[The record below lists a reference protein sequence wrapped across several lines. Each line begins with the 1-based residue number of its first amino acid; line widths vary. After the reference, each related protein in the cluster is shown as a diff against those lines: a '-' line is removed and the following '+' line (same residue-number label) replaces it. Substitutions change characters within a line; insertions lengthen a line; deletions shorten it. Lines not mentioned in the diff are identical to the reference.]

1 MVPGEALLVTL
12 VKLIDLI
19 PMPALPMK
27 RGRGHPKEYTD
38 RLILKALVIMIV
50 RRLYN
55 AYSLLAF
62 LDQSSELTVALRPL
76 LMEQGR
82 FPSRRTW
89 ERRLAIL
96 PQTLP
101 SLIACLGTYLVA
113 QIKPWGRDRRAAT
126 IDSTALRAKGGVW
139 HKKDREAG
147 IVPHLTIETAANW
160 GKSGYH
166 GWWYGWKLHL
176 VCAAT
181 SLWIPLAARLTTA
194 NVADNTVAPDL
205 LQDLPAEVRYVLGDT
220 LYNEPTVRRVCEGEG
235 RFLIATAR
243 STYPHADAGAPV
255 RQLFHRL
262 GYPLGAQ
269 SIEPFNNLFKNIFE
283 WGGQVPVKGLLRVQ
297 LFVLGAILLY
307 QLVLLYQFE
316 YNLPVGKQIKPLLRA
331 A

>member
-12 VKLIDLI
+12 VKMIDRI
-19 PMPALPMK
+19 PMSATPTK
-27 RGRGHPKEYTD
+27 RGRGHPQEYTD
-38 RLILKALVIMIV
+38 RLILKALIIMIV
-50 RRLYN
+50 RRLYS

-62 LDQSSELTVALRPL
+62 LEQTSELTGALRPL

-89 ERRLAIL
+89 ERRLAAL

-101 SLIACLGTYLVA
+101 SLIASLGTDLVT
-113 QIKPWGRDRRAAT
+113 QVKPWGRDGRAAT

-139 HKKDREAG
+139 HKKDRDAG
-147 IVPHLTIETAANW
+147 IVPHSTIDTTANW

-176 VCAAT
+176 VCTAT
-181 SLWIPLAARLTTA
+181 TLWIPLAARLTSA

-205 LQDLPAEVRYVLGDT
+205 IQELPAEVRYVLGDT
-220 LYNEPTVRRVCEGEG
+220 IYNEPTVRQVCEEEG

-243 STYPHADAGAPV
+243 GAYPHTDAGAPV
-255 RQLFHRL
+255 RQIFHRL
-262 GYPLGAQ
+262 RSQ
-269 SIEPFNNLFKNIFE
+269 SIEPFNNLFKNVFE
-283 WGGQVPVKGLLRVQ
+283 WSGQVPVKDLPRVQ

-316 YNLPVGKQIKPLLRA
+316 YNLPLGKRIKPLLRA